1 MMAKNKGPR
10 DTSVVSM
17 ELESGEVFLI
27 VSLSTQ
33 NDTQVIKIDP
43 TTGSL
48 LYTGQVGFDIFLSEL
63 DALQFVTGASKWPV
77 KNIVYGRA
85 ILGYAALGSVALL
98 LLATKIKASI
108 PRLPGGDC
116 VNTVVESQWIKVPL
130 RCPHNHSKG
139 EAKNISDLTDIAI
152 DGMHYFCETRDITRP
167 FPSEHFL
174 EDPDVEFVWNMWLA
188 LPFKNIG
195 LSQHCII
202 LLQGL
207 ADSRTFT
214 DSRGQQVT
222 VSLIARRSRLH
233 PGTRYLARGLNAASS
248 TGNEVECEQ
257 LVWSLGAP
265 GGRTTPFSTYLW
277 RRGTVPIWWGAEI
290 KSTVSEAEIYVS
302 DTDPFNGASEYYRRL
317 AKRYGSPSCK
327 QEQFDGT
334 KSAPP
339 LVCLNLL
346 RNGIGKS
353 ELVLSENFQESVNDV
368 KSKRE
373 LPEAKLCLL
382 NYDWHANTK
391 LVGDARTV
399 DGLWQLLKSPTNDIG
414 FAIGEYVP
422 AVEQTTNDDLTVLEN
437 KGFQGGV
444 FKFSMKQ
451 EGIIRFNC
459 ADSLDRTNA
468 ASFFGAIQVLVEQ
481 CRMLG
486 LPLNSRKYFGPNS
499 VEAGSKSKLG
509 GSNRGSLG
517 PLPPGWEKRVD
528 AVTGQ
533 TFYIDHNT
541 RTTTW
546 NHPCPD
552 EPWRHFNLTAEE
564 FKDATLPVP
573 VAMLAELFLIAGDI
587 HAMLYTGSKAMHSH
601 IIQIFSEDAAKVKR
615 SSAAQNMA
623 ITLQRRYLN
632 VLVDGTRQKQFEMF
646 LGLHRNQHLPTVC
659 ENPFQVLTRPH
670 AFLLKPVPSMFS
682 SLYAP
687 NALISIKSK
696 DVVWVCPSGA
706 QVVELFIW
714 LCEPCHPCQLL
725 LTIAHGAEDMTSPTS
740 FDVRTGRH
748 LDDLKLVLEGASIPR
763 CTNGSQ
769 LLYPLPG
776 AMHSEDV
783 AITGGSG
790 PGRPG
795 DQIFAWLYDFEE
807 QEGELDF
814 LTRVVAVTF
823 HSNSFDLPLPITLG
837 EVEVLGQSLLWQR
850 FWEDN
855 DPQHVVPLKSSGAQ
869 SQDFSSLGGKMS
881 KSMSKMSNSHSS
893 SAIDM
898 GFDLLTDP
906 ANFTA
911 KSTYAEAD
919 GRKKYIDLLKLLINS
934 KKVDQLS
941 FIEAVELEIVRL
953 QSRLSAA
960 QRDHILV
967 SFGLDPATIN
977 PNLLLNPSDLVL
989 VSQAALQLATLLQ
1002 TAAEDVDLRN
1012 VGLETRLQD
1021 ASEDLYL
1028 RSAWNGCLTTN
1039 CEIRLKR
1046 KYSITGDGA
1055 GVIDLLACD
1064 QCKLKAC
1071 IACRVGKG
1079 SCLLAQM
1086 QNSQVNLGGNAV
1098 LGPSRGPLLVD
1109 AVLCKKCCPPIVHE
1123 AVLLFHVKELSSSR
1137 RRLRIKAAVM
1147 EAMSEVGDGFQFQNS
1162 ETYGEPLERRNSIR
1176 QAIVNEEGMK
1186 SLLQGEASLAEYP
1199 HSSLLTSVKSAK
1211 DSDPVQS
1218 LISSLHEGSKNSF
1231 WKAAPGVS
1239 NVEIAIVLGTP
1250 STVSSIVL
1258 LVSPCGYM
1266 QQNVPT
1272 VEIWCGDILSETE
1285 RTFLGKWEC
1294 KDAEGTPLQELYG
1307 PGTLTSTRHLKY
1319 RFKSVIKCRIVW
1331 IKITITVPVSSS
1343 ASSCNQTSI
1352 FENSFDLLSFDPTP
1366 DSLNRRATS
1375 DTQGNEI
1382 IRDVTPGIHA
1392 QRFLVLGRRLLE
1404 DFDYLP
1410 SVQAPDKLAC
1420 KSMLD
1425 LPPRWARLRVPIES
1439 ERLSQGGRVVEQIV
1453 SPTAGTLAGFRLDAL
1468 SLLKIVAKRTYIGS
1482 LQKFNDVINYLD
1494 ESMTN
1499 PPKLFLHVEA
1509 IQDSRIPAP
1518 VGSYMLPYVRAGTP
1532 LYFDFPMRIQ
1542 ARVVIFWLVGDLS
1555 AFIDEGSEQSDTD
1568 ERDSRIFTSLSL
1580 ANKIRLYRHGLAAD
1594 LGKWPQLNAI

>member
-898 GFDLLTDP
+898 GFDLLTGDVSAPPLQPLPKVNSNGSEVVSTNFIDWNPFSLDSTPNSDSLPFPRSSDP

-934 KKVDQLS
+934 KK
-941 FIEAVELEIVRL
+941 
-953 QSRLSAA
+953 
-960 QRDHILV
+960 
-967 SFGLDPATIN
+967 
-977 PNLLLNPSDLVL
+977 
-989 VSQAALQLATLLQ
+989 
-1002 TAAEDVDLRN
+1002 
-1012 VGLETRLQD
+1012 
-1021 ASEDLYL
+1021 
-1028 RSAWNGCLTTN
+1028 
-1039 CEIRLKR
+1039 
-1046 KYSITGDGA
+1046 
-1055 GVIDLLACD
+1055 
-1064 QCKLKAC
+1064 
-1071 IACRVGKG
+1071 
-1079 SCLLAQM
+1079 
-1086 QNSQVNLGGNAV
+1086 
-1098 LGPSRGPLLVD
+1098 
-1109 AVLCKKCCPPIVHE
+1109 
-1123 AVLLFHVKELSSSR
+1123 
-1137 RRLRIKAAVM
+1137 
-1147 EAMSEVGDGFQFQNS
+1147 
-1162 ETYGEPLERRNSIR
+1162 
-1176 QAIVNEEGMK
+1176 
-1186 SLLQGEASLAEYP
+1186 
-1199 HSSLLTSVKSAK
+1199 VKSAK